1 MRTKGLAL
9 IIPFLGTTSITLTME
24 GFLALSSPAV
34 LPSAQQVFCGFQGE
48 RYVRGIGSDTRD
60 SLHHLHSRQKVVMVT
75 TCKNLREM
83 MDERYQKDNL
93 YYRLVYE
100 NLLAN

>member
-1 MRTKGLAL
+1 
-9 IIPFLGTTSITLTME
+9 ME

-48 RYVRGIGSDTRD
+48 EIGSDTRD

-93 YYRLVYE
+93 EYYRWVYE